1 MQVAGMELLVHISA
15 PSSKRDDER
24 FKEQA
29 LAYADFEASDRFDV
43 ISTSGARRQE
53 VQELVEREVEND
65 DNRSLLVSEAHRDEE
80 RLVTGSERQN
90 DATGLYPGL
99 FYEDR
104 SQVDDQGSVS
114 QSPPPAS
121 PVGDATSDSHLLKQA
136 VHIVPP
142 SGSRTPLQRLEEIQ
156 KRWKQRQRVS
166 ASLNTPAPP
175 LRNAEAI
182 STFQERLPDEV
193 LDDTQLAVTA
203 IESQLIG
210 SSYASFQSSRGQ
222 KGSARRR
229 RLSAG
234 SRSQHLEA
242 QEYTSSEVQSAKRR
256 RLSSGF
262 PPPAEGS
269 PPPSSR
275 EVVRLREH
283 DHQALGYVGEG
294 ARRTFEP
301 DSDALETYRD
311 QDVSIPD
318 GGSEKHSLPSELPTS
333 YELSITR
340 SKSSQASVPL
350 PIETSASITDIEAA
364 QGVLPPIEHA
374 RTPIPSSSPTE
385 ETQRGPPSDR
395 PTESV
400 NLDRTVSPTSVAPLN
415 PESLL
420 ATHTA
425 AELRALQR
433 LSDLPAQ
440 IHAPPPETS
449 TGPFKTH
456 VTASLL
462 LLAENADLATRY
474 SLSQVSRTLRPTERG
489 HWRLDT
495 SVWSPALQLEFWEFL
510 ATLIGSGRAGWGV
523 WCSRGAK
530 SASSPDR
537 GEDGASADPVGPP
550 LGGLGIVRV
559 YCWGEVVQ
567 HVYLVLFVGSKSRV
581 RRTGA
586 EWIDAEEKV
595 VVQMP

>member
-1 MQVAGMELLVHISA
+1 MELLIHISA
-15 PSSKRDDER
+15 PSLRRDDER
-24 FKEQA
+24 FKDQA

-43 ISTSGARRQE
+43 VSPSGARRQE
-53 VQELVEREVEND
+53 VQELVEREVED
-65 DNRSLLVSEAHRDEE
+65 DVNRSSLIPETRQGEE
-80 RLVTGSERQN
+80 RLVAGSERPN
-90 DATGLYPGL
+90 GVTGLHPEL

-104 SQVDDQGSVS
+104 SQVDHEGSVS
-114 QSPPPAS
+114 GSPPPGS
-121 PVGDATSDSHLLKQA
+121 PADDAVSDSHVLKQA
-136 VHIVPP
+136 ANIIPP
-142 SGSRTPLQRLEEIQ
+142 SSLRTPLRRLEEIQ
-156 KRWKQRQRVS
+156 RHWKQRQRGSV
-166 ASLNTPAPP
+166 SLNTPAPP

-182 STFQERLPDEV
+182 STSQECLPDEI
-193 LDDTQLAVTA
+193 LDDTQSAIAA

-210 SSYASFQSSRGQ
+210 SFYASFQSSRGQ

-242 QEYTSSEVQSAKRR
+242 QEYTPSEVQSAKRR

-262 PPPAEGS
+262 PAPAEGS
-269 PPPSSR
+269 PPFPSP

-283 DHQALGYVGEG
+283 DHQALDYVAETV
-294 ARRTFEP
+294 RSTLKP
-301 DSDALETYRD
+301 DSAALKTHQD
-311 QDVSIPD
+311 QDVPISD
-318 GGSEKHSLPSELPTS
+318 AGSEKHSLPSELPTS

-340 SKSSQASVPL
+340 STSSQASVPL
-350 PIETSASITDIEAA
+350 PIETNACITDIEAA
-364 QGVLPPIEHA
+364 QGVLRPTEHR
-374 RTPIPSSSPTE
+374 RTLIPSSPPTE
-385 ETQRGPPSDR
+385 ETQHGPPSDR
-395 PTESV
+395 PIEAV
-400 NLDRTVSPTSVAPLN
+400 DLDRTVSPTSVAPLK
-415 PESLL
+415 PESIP
-420 ATHTA
+420 AIRA
-425 AELRALQR
+425 AADLQALQR

-449 TGPFKTH
+449 IGPFKTH
-456 VTASLL
+456 ITASLL

-474 SLSQVSRTLRPTERG
+474 SPSQVSRTLRPTERG

-510 ATLIGSGRAGWGV
+510 ASLIGSGRAGWGV
-523 WCSRGAK
+523 WCSREAK
-530 SASSPDR
+530 PAFSPDR
-537 GEDGASADPVGPP
+537 GEDRASLEPVGPP